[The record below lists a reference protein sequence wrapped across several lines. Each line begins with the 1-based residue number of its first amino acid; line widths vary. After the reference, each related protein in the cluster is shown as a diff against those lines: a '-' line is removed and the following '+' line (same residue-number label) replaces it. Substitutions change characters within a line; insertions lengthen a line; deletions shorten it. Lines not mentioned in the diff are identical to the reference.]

1 MIETIVHIVE
11 NILFLCMGISV
22 IYLFVFAFAS
32 MFKRSDK
39 YAKAKRQYRY
49 AVLFPAYKEDKVI
62 LSSTSA
68 FLKQDYPKDLFN
80 VVVISDQMTD
90 ETNQKLA
97 DTGITV
103 LKANYKDSS
112 KAKALQ
118 LAMNTLDE
126 TLYDVV
132 VIMDGDNIVD
142 PDFLQKIND
151 AYDAGCT
158 AIQAH
163 RMAKNR
169 NTSTAILDAVS
180 EEMNNSIFRKGH
192 VKLGFSS
199 ALIGSGMALEYK
211 WFKKNIFR
219 ASTAGEDKEL
229 EALLLKQE
237 VYIEYLDD
245 ANVYDEKIPKD
256 AAFYNQR
263 RRWLAANYG
272 ILRQALP
279 ELPKAISSGN
289 WDYCDKI
296 FQWMML
302 PRIILLGAIGLFALL
317 ITLYDWTWSVK
328 WWSLLLLL
336 IITLCMAIPRY
347 LVNKDFARALLKAPW
362 LGILMFANLFRLRGV
377 NKKFIHTDHEA

>member
-1 MIETIVHIVE
+1 METIVHIVE

-22 IYLFVFAFAS
+22 LYLFIFAFAS
-32 MFKRSDK
+32 IFKRSDK
-39 YAKAKRQYRY
+39 VKVANKQYRY

-62 LSSTSA
+62 LSSSST
-68 FLKQDYPKDLFN
+68 FLKQNYPAALYD

-90 ETNQKLA
+90 ETNTQLEQSGA
-97 DTGITV
+97 TV

-126 TLYDVV
+126 NKYDVV
-132 VIMDGDNIVD
+132 VIMDGDNLVD
-142 PDFLQKIND
+142 PDFLEKVNRVF
-151 AYDAGCT
+151 DAGCT
-158 AIQAH
+158 AIQGH

-192 VKLGFSS
+192 VRLGFSS
-199 ALIGSGMALEYK
+199 ALIGSGMAFDYK
-211 WFKKNIFR
+211 WFKENIFR

-229 EALLLKQE
+229 EALLLKQRIH
-237 VYIEYLDD
+237 IEYLED

-272 ILRQALP
+272 ILKQAFP
-279 ELPKAISSGN
+279 DLPKALFSGN

-302 PRIILLGAIGLFALL
+302 PRIILLGAIGFFAFV
-317 ITLYDWTWSVK
+317 ITLYDWTWSIK
-328 WWSLLLLL
+328 WWSLLLFL
-336 IITLCMAIPRY
+336 IFTLCLAIPRY
-347 LVNKDFARALLKAPW
+347 LVNKDFFQALIKIPK
-362 LGILMFANLFRLRGV
+362 LGVLMFMNLFRLRGV
-377 NKKFIHTDHEA
+377 NKKFIHTDHN

>member
-1 MIETIVHIVE
+1 METILHIVE

-22 IYLFVFAFAS
+22 LYLFIFAFAS
-32 MFKRSDK
+32 IFKRSGK
-39 YAKAKRQYRY
+39 VKAASKQYRY

-62 LSSTSA
+62 LSSSST
-68 FLKQDYPKDLFN
+68 FLKQNYPSALYD
-80 VVVISDQMTD
+80 VIVISDQMTD
-90 ETNQKLA
+90 ETNTLLEQS
-97 DTGITV
+97 GVTV

-126 TLYDVV
+126 NKYDVV
-132 VIMDGDNIVD
+132 VIMDGDNLVD
-142 PDFLQKIND
+142 PDFLEKVNRVFD
-151 AYDAGCT
+151 SGCT
-158 AIQAH
+158 AIQGH

-169 NTSTAILDAVS
+169 NTSTAILDAIS

-192 VKLGFSS
+192 VRLGFSS
-199 ALIGSGMALEYK
+199 ALIGSGMAFDYK
-211 WFKKNIFR
+211 WFKENIFR

-229 EALLLKQE
+229 EALLLKQRIH
-237 VYIEYLDD
+237 IEYLEN

-272 ILRQALP
+272 ILKQAFP
-279 ELPKAISSGN
+279 DLPKALFSGN

-302 PRIILLGAIGLFALL
+302 PRIILLGAIGFFAFVV
-317 ITLYDWTWSVK
+317 TLYDWTWSIK
-328 WWSLLLLL
+328 WWSLLLFL
-336 IITLCMAIPRY
+336 IFTLCLAIPRY
-347 LVNKDFARALLKAPW
+347 LVNKDFFLALIKIPK
-362 LGILMFANLFRLRGV
+362 LGILMFMNLFRLRGV
-377 NKKFIHTDHEA
+377 NKKFIHTDHS

>member
-1 MIETIVHIVE
+1 METIVRIVE
-11 NILFLCMGISV
+11 LVLFLCMGIAV
-22 IYLFVFAFAS
+22 LYLFIFAVAS
-32 MFKRSDK
+32 LCKRSK
-39 YAKAKRQYRY
+39 KPGEAPKTYRY

-62 LSSTSA
+62 LSSVAA
-68 FLKQDYPKDLFN
+68 FLKQDYPPVLFD
-80 VVVISDQMTD
+80 VIVISDQMTN
-90 ETNQKLA
+90 ETNLQLA
-97 DTGITV
+97 QLGATV

-126 TLYDVV
+126 RKYDVV
-132 VIMDGDNIVD
+132 VIMDGDNLVD
-142 PDFLQKIND
+142 PGFLQQINN
-151 AYDAGCT
+151 AYANGDI
-158 AIQAH
+158 AIQSH

-192 VKLGFSS
+192 TRLGLSS
-199 ALIGSGMALEYK
+199 ALIGSGMAFQYR
-211 WFKKNIFR
+211 WFKTNIFK

-229 EALLLKQE
+229 EALLLKQGIH
-237 VYIEYLDD
+237 IEYLED

-263 RRWLAANYG
+263 RRWLAANFG

-279 ELPKAISSGN
+279 DLPRAIWLGN

-302 PRIILLGAIGLFALL
+302 PRIILLGTIGFLALL
-317 ITLYDWTWSVK
+317 VTLYDWTLAVK
-328 WWSLLLLL
+328 WWFLLLLL
-336 IITLCMAIPRY
+336 IVTLCIAIPRY
-347 LVNKDFARALLKAPW
+347 LVNKDLARAIVKIPK
-362 LGILMFANLFRLRGV
+362 LGILMFLNLFRLRGV
-377 NKKFIHTDHEA
+377 NKKFIHTEHN